1 MLTSELPQSYI
12 CVVILC
18 TGTECDELKP
28 PEYGDVKL
36 SGLTIG
42 SHATYACDDGF
53 ELLGNEFRTCEAD
66 GEWSGTDPNCQGII
80 ETFMCAIIVCG
91 VAILKVFMNMN
102 FL

>member
-1 MLTSELPQSYI
+1 MLTSELPQTYI
-12 CVVILC
+12 CVVILR

-28 PEYGDVKL
+28 PAYGDVKL

-42 SHATYACDDGF
+42 WHATYACDDGF

-80 ETFMCAIIVCG
+80 EIFMCAIIVCVG
-91 VAILKVFMNMN
+91 WLLFMNMN